1 MYCIFQ
7 MHDSTE
13 DFGAWSDVQWSSS
26 DSEYS
31 RYRLQPPEFQSRQL
45 RRLLKVFG
53 SLCSLIPLTKLISFV
68 LLLQVHSEEAE
79 QSMRPCVAKS
89 YSFGGYGG
97 GVSILTR
104 GDSVIS
110 THSAPGSRPLTK
122 QGLSVEFKQKE
133 EFCNWIV
140 DGLCQIQEPVQCRGV
155 SAPRVPVTSLSRKCP
170 NRSRPVQHPLLTF
183 LEMITRAPIL

>member
-1 MYCIFQ
+1 

-53 SLCSLIPLTKLISFV
+53 SLCSLIPLTKLINFV

-122 QGLSVEFKQKE
+122 QGLSVEFKKKKNSVTELLMVYVRFRSQFSVVASQPL
-133 EFCNWIV
+133 EFW
-140 DGLCQIQEPVQCRGV
+140 LQV
-155 SAPRVPVTSLSRKCP
+155 SVANVGIGHAQSNIHSSPFWR
-170 NRSRPVQHPLLTF
+170 
-183 LEMITRAPIL
+183 

>member
-53 SLCSLIPLTKLISFV
+53 SVIGLIPLTPLIRSV
-68 LLLQVHSEEAE
+68 LLLQVHSEETE

-122 QGLSVEFKQKE
+122 QGFSVKLFHNLRLAKLLMVSFRFRSQFSVMAAQSLEF
-133 EFCNWIV
+133 W
-140 DGLCQIQEPVQCRGV
+140 LQISVANVRIGHAQSNIHSSPSWR
-155 SAPRVPVTSLSRKCP
+155 
-170 NRSRPVQHPLLTF
+170 
-183 LEMITRAPIL
+183 